1 MNKTAIPWPEQSLQ
15 TVQRYI
21 AEGWLEKFYA
31 LNIQQSDH
39 QIENLRI
46 QARPNPTLNVGMKR
60 SKTPNESNDTTLAI
74 GVAIPLNIFN
84 RQQYAI
90 PMVQQQQ
97 ILLNQQQQRELKQQI
112 LDIAN
117 SMHQLKGLRSQFD
130 ATTAQVTLATK
141 VQSRTLLGFQAGKLS
156 ITDVQQATTQ
166 LQNLRLG
173 QLQILRQAWQ
183 TALAAEALSIGT
195 SYEEISRSDAYT
207 QLNKKAVEASQ
218 NFSAHDK
225 KTKKSV
231 KAKA

>member
-1 MNKTAIPWPEQSLQ
+1 YTLSLHD
-15 TVQRYI
+15 
-21 AEGWLEKFYA
+21 A
-31 LNIQQSDH
+31 LPI
-39 QIENLRI
+39 
-46 QARPNPTLNVGMKR
+46 
-60 SKTPNESNDTTLAI
+60 
-74 GVAIPLNIFN
+74 
-84 RQQYAI
+84 Y
-90 PMVQQQQ
+90 
-97 ILLNQQQQRELKQQI
+97 QQQQRELKQQI

-117 SMHQLKGLRSQFD
+117 SMQQLKGLRSQFD

-141 VQSRTLLGFQAGKLS
+141 VQSRTLQGFQAGKLS

-218 NFSAHDK
+218 NLINGGAR
-225 KTKKSV
+225 
-231 KAKA
+231 